1 MILRIL
7 GIVHNFFTMRRI
19 HDLVE
24 GGDKTTENKKLGKKE
39 SAKQTND
46 QEQQWMKAIIKI
58 NVEFL

>member
-1 MILRIL
+1 
-7 GIVHNFFTMRRI
+7 MRRI